1 VNIPKPNGKVRPLG
15 IPAIRDRIAQEALRM
30 ALEPIF
36 EADFVQQ
43 SFGFR
48 PNRRT
53 MDAIRYLT
61 WSATEAKRFF
71 WAIEG
76 DISAYFD
83 TINHR
88 RLVKLLRRRVK
99 DARILDL
106 IRKFLRA
113 GVMERKLFKDTELG
127 TPQGGIASPLLANV
141 YLHEL
146 DRYMRRY
153 TALSDREKRQ
163 RRRRGLPNFVYVR
176 YADDCAPRR
185 CERTPSGVVLE
196 RHAA

>member
-1 VNIPKPNGKVRPLG
+1 MPLV
-15 IPAIRDRIAQEALRM
+15 
-30 ALEPIF
+30 PIF
-36 EADFVQQ
+36 EAEFVQQ

-61 WSATEAKRFF
+61 WSGTEAKQFF

-99 DARILDL
+99 DAKILGLVWD
-106 IRKFLRA
+106 FLRA
-113 GVMERKLFKDTELG
+113 GVMERKLFQDTELG
-127 TPQGGIASPLLANV
+127 TPQGRV
-141 YLHEL
+141 
-146 DRYMRRY
+146 
-153 TALSDREKRQ
+153 TAL
-163 RRRRGLPNFVYVR
+163 
-176 YADDCAPRR
+176 
-185 CERTPSGVVLE
+185 
-196 RHAA
+196 